1 MSDAVVI
8 AIIGG
13 VVSLSGV
20 VIGGYIN
27 YRIGKIHKQINS
39 RMDQLLAMN
48 KTSSKAEGNLEGRAD
63 LKNEQENK

>member
-13 VVSLSGV
+13 GVSLLGV

-27 YRIGKIHKQINS
+27 YRIGQIHKQINS

-48 KTSSKAEGNLEGRAD
+48 KAASKAEGNLEGRAD
-63 LKNEQENK
+63 LKNEQEKK